1 MTSLKAVPRK
11 GSKKCRSIISA
22 TEDAHITLDT
32 VIHSQLLRCLALNAR
47 SCQHTSESNNSHL
60 ESSVLILGKTQDNSI
75 EHPKSNPT
83 YQNCGKR
90 DDIFAF
96 LLPLGEQDENAKC
109 RIRFGCGDSIFSD
122 MKARLAE
129 LLKWKIIP
137 SVRFLFII
145 LIGPPLI

>member
-60 ESSVLILGKTQDNSI
+60 ESSLLILGKTQDKSI
-75 EHPKSNPT
+75 EHL
-83 YQNCGKR
+83 QNCGKR
-90 DDIFAF
+90 DDIFCLSLATW
-96 LLPLGEQDENAKC
+96 
-109 RIRFGCGDSIFSD
+109 RIG
-122 MKARLAE
+122 
-129 LLKWKIIP
+129 
-137 SVRFLFII
+137 
-145 LIGPPLI
+145 